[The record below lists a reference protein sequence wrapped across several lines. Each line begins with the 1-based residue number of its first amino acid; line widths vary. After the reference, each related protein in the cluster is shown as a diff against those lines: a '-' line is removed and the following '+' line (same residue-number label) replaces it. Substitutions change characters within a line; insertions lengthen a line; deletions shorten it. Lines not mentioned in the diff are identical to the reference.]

1 MPKPLTE
8 EKRQQILDL
17 HAQKLSRNEI
27 ARQAGVSP
35 SSVSKVCA
43 ADDRTFDRTQT
54 KDATRAKQV
63 DLAEARMNLA
73 HRMNA
78 AANEMLDM
86 LDKPFTVFNFG
97 GKDNTF
103 ASEVLDSVP
112 VDARRTI
119 ITSSILF
126 DKISRIVE
134 KDNGGLEQTVGVLDA
149 LAGNLTAA
157 AELLRAQDDVPVGD
171 GDWPE
176 PAA

>member
-8 EKRQQILDL
+8 EKRQKILTL
-17 HAQKLSRNEI
+17 HAQGLSRNEI

-43 ADDRTFDRTQT
+43 ADDRTFDRSQT

-73 HRMNA
+73 HRMDK
-78 AANEMLDM
+78 AANDMLDM

-103 ASEVLDSVP
+103 ASEVLTSVP

-119 ITSSILF
+119 ITSSAIVF

-157 AELLRAQDDVPVGD
+157 AALLRAQDDVPVGD
-171 GDWPE
+171 GD
-176 PAA
+176 AD